1 MDVKSVLLEEF
12 KEWISFVI
20 KNSDMDWQLPMDT
33 GKWTIHDIVSHIM
46 LWDKYFFEAAI
57 DPILNNNPLTL
68 EHLDYDSFN
77 KEAIE
82 YGRTKTKDELIHL
95 TIQYRNLILES
106 IESLSDEKFTREY
119 VDGKFTL
126 MSYLKDFI
134 GHDQHHMRQ
143 IEERKRRI

>member
-1 MDVKSVLLEEF
+1 
-12 KEWISFVI
+12 
-20 KNSDMDWQLPMDT
+20 
-33 GKWTIHDIVSHIM
+33 M

-95 TIQYRNLILES
+95 TVQYRNLILES

-119 VDGKFTL
+119 VYGKFTF
-126 MSYLKDFI
+126 MSYLKDFVE
-134 GHDQHHMRQ
+134 HDQHHMRQ
-143 IEERKRRI
+143 IEERKRRAT